1 MPLRSIYKPEPRLK
15 RELRRVLPYGTAA
28 LTSSA
33 ALGLSL
39 LIPQIAQKPF
49 FIFFF
54 AATAA
59 CAWLH
64 GIPSGVVSIVFNAFA
79 LDYFVLPPTGS
90 LLIENSDDLIRLL
103 VFIVVSGA
111 LSWTLARFRS
121 TQQALELAQERFELA
136 HEIANIWSWELDL
149 PTGKV
154 IWSSNPKRRTGQH
167 EDSVQAWLEMVHPE
181 DRDRVLAALKR
192 AIETTKPY
200 EIEFRV
206 LMSSGTVRWIAS
218 SGEFYRTGKGV
229 QRMIG
234 VNIDITLRKKAEQ
247 ALEAAAK
254 GEMAGELAHQIN
266 NPLQGLIHALYLLRQ
281 QVAESE
287 ANQFSL
293 VAQSEA
299 ERVSQLV
306 KELLRLYASPRQS
319 V

>member
-15 RELRRVLPYGTAA
+15 RELRRPLPFATAA

-39 LIPQIAQKPF
+39 LIPEIAEKPF
-49 FIFFF
+49 FVLFL
-54 AATAA
+54 AVTAA

-64 GIPSGVVSIVFNAFA
+64 GISSGLTSIIFNTLA
-79 LDYFVLPPTGS
+79 LEYFVLPPIGS
-90 LLIENSDDLIRLL
+90 LRIESRDDLIRLL
-103 VFIVVSGA
+103 VFVATSVLVA
-111 LSWTLARFRS
+111 WTLAKFRS
-121 TQQALELAQERFELA
+121 TQYALKLAQERFELA

-154 IWSSNPKRRTGQH
+154 IWSSSSKRRAGQH
-167 EDSVQAWLEMVHPE
+167 EGSVQAWLEIVHPE

-192 AIETTKPY
+192 AIETAKPY
-200 EIEFRV
+200 EIEFRI
-206 LMSSGTVRWIAS
+206 LMPTGTVRWTAS
-218 SGEFYRTGKGV
+218 SGEFYKTEKGV

-234 VNIDITLRKKAEQ
+234 VNIDITLRKKAEE
-247 ALEAAAK
+247 AVEAAAK

-266 NPLQGLIHALYLLRQ
+266 NPLQGLIHALYLLHQ
-281 QVAESE
+281 QVAESD

-299 ERVSQLV
+299 ERVSLLV
-306 KELLRLYASPRQS
+306 KELLRLYARPHASQ
-319 V
+319 